1 MSAPV
6 EPFVVITS
14 AQVVALAVALG
25 IGASGIVAATM
36 KWSFSRNMKTL
47 DDAITGL
54 REDFKKMSDKQHA
67 IELLAMPKT
76 ECTMCRQECQT
87 RIMEYQRITI
97 ENDRI
102 QNQKL
107 DNLLL
112 MVANVNNGM
121 GGVKNGLS
129 SKQGE

>member
-1 MSAPV
+1 MPAPA
-6 EPFVVITS
+6 ESFIVITS

-25 IGASGIVAATM
+25 IGASGVVAATM

-67 IELLAMPKT
+67 IELLAMSKT
-76 ECTMCRQECQT
+76 ECTMFRQEYHT
-87 RIMEYQRITI
+87 RLLEYQRLAI

>member
-1 MSAPV
+1 MSTPV

-67 IELLAMPKT
+67 IEMLAMPKT
-76 ECTMCRQECQT
+76 ECTMCRQECQI
-87 RIMEYQRITI
+87 RIAEYQRITI

-112 MVANVNNGM
+112 MVANVNNGI
-121 GGVKNGLS
+121 GGITNGLS
-129 SKQGE
+129 SK

>member
-47 DDAITGL
+47 DDAISGL
-54 REDFKKMSDKQHA
+54 REDFKKMSDRQHE
-67 IELLAMPKT
+67 IEMQTVQKP
-76 ECTMCRQECQT
+76 ECTVCRQECQT
-87 RIMEYQRITI
+87 RIVENQRIMV
-97 ENDRI
+97 ENDRV
-102 QNQKL
+102 QTQKL
-107 DNLLL
+107 DNLLM
-112 MVANVNNGM
+112 MVANVNNGV
-121 GGVKNGLS
+121 GGVRNGLRTRA
-129 SKQGE
+129 ED

>member
-1 MSAPV
+1 MPAPV

-36 KWSFSRNMKTL
+36 KRSFSRNMKTL

-87 RIMEYQRITI
+87 RIVEYQRLAI